1 MVKFNNEYSSLFK
14 KNKNYKKIFA
24 YNLYSE
30 KSIAK
35 DSSKN
40 KIKQVESK
48 LFKKWRET
56 LKKYLRENLFQNPC
70 IIKLEEYKDLNT
82 ENLIIIYYNKFTDL
96 FAIVDLKKNSL
107 LDFNIATEIK

>member
-48 LFKKWRET
+48 LFKK
-56 LKKYLRENLFQNPC
+56 
-70 IIKLEEYKDLNT
+70 
-82 ENLIIIYYNKFTDL
+82 
-96 FAIVDLKKNSL
+96 
-107 LDFNIATEIK
+107 